1 MRIAREYAR
10 SGQQAHLAGLDL
22 QREIFRVDAALGEAA
37 GDEPEARLR
46 GSREHVAQ
54 LLSVAESPNRTDA
67 ASNIIAEQFADQM
80 LLPLVARG
88 QHDQLGSEHFAG
100 AHARAFPHES
110 GDIAEL
116 HQSDL
121 SFDDQIRAADVE
133 IVAAATGEVLELP
146 AGSVFAEIE
155 LETTAAEPIE

>member
-1 MRIAREYAR
+1 M
-10 SGQQAHLAGLDL
+10 
-22 QREIFRVDAALGEAA
+22 
-37 GDEPEARLR
+37 
-46 GSREHVAQ
+46 
-54 LLSVAESPNRTDA
+54 
-67 ASNIIAEQFADQM
+67 
-80 LLPLVARG
+80 
-88 QHDQLGSEHFAG
+88 
-100 AHARAFPHES
+100 HARAFPHES